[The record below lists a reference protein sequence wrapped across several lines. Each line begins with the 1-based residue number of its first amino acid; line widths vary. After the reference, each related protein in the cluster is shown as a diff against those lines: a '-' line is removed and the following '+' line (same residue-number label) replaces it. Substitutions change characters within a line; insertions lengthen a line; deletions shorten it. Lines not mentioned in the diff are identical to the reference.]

1 MRILKPSLNTI
12 CYVLGIIIFAF
23 LINLG
28 SALPEPM
35 YRLKKP
41 VMVLTILFTIP
52 LTFLYL
58 YYISWVQ
65 YRLFTFS
72 KGTKKRPLWSTLPLF
87 LFMTAGLVW
96 GFHMLLLYT
105 VVVGR
110 STASLFSKAYF
121 AADFWFFI
129 IPLLLYCL
137 YLFFE
142 PERTLFSFGKLEQ
155 LQKENH
161 SLQSVNHNLI
171 DLKEQ
176 LITENTDLL
185 VRKQAVKS
193 QYYKLIANIHE
204 HDQAAQQ
211 LRIENKEL
219 SFEVEQLREKT
230 EKLEDQVT
238 EMPLHSG
245 RDELPLLWLE
255 ERSVDVLLQYICE
268 RNFWKNP
275 LPDHTRFVLELI
287 IIERVETVYFGIYAN
302 GKKWLLPNE
311 AVEALLNNPW
321 IVKLNNKAFVNMLY
335 CKKNML
341 PVIKGSKIKRVELIS
356 FFRTQLDENL
366 DTKHIDELL
375 ETERLRPNFEKFWEY
390 DRLLKMDA
398 SRLYD
403 TFRSD

>member
-1 MRILKPSLNTI
+1 M
-12 CYVLGIIIFAF
+12 
-23 LINLG
+23 
-28 SALPEPM
+28 
-35 YRLKKP
+35 
-41 VMVLTILFTIP
+41 
-52 LTFLYL
+52 
-58 YYISWVQ
+58 
-65 YRLFTFS
+65 
-72 KGTKKRPLWSTLPLF
+72 
-87 LFMTAGLVW
+87 
-96 GFHMLLLYT
+96 
-105 VVVGR
+105 
-110 STASLFSKAYF
+110 
-121 AADFWFFI
+121 
-129 IPLLLYCL
+129 
-137 YLFFE
+137 
-142 PERTLFSFGKLEQ
+142 
-155 LQKENH
+155 
-161 SLQSVNHNLI
+161 I